1 MIYLDVFGPYEEG
14 MRELSTSNFGRLK
27 ACDRRLVRQAM
38 LGERLACLEGMAP
51 MWPRAMVLSRG
62 DAS

>member
-1 MIYLDVFGPYEEG
+1 

-38 LGERLACLEGMAP
+38 LEERLACLEAMAP
-51 MWPRAMVLSRG
+51 MWPRAIVLSRG